1 MKRALQIVLALGFVG
16 MFLVSPVAAATS
28 QGLEWGVALG
38 DSFTFTMTNSED
50 GISEG
55 IYLNITG
62 TATLAIPDPLTDWG
76 NIPSDTD
83 IGFWWA
89 NGTSMGFYVLVFLGL
104 MATGANIVV
113 PTGNWTV
120 LSSLISSALTDE
132 TLTDTSSL
140 WGVVW
145 ADAINST
152 HEYRITAHYSKADGF
167 LAEYKMETAVSAT
180 DAVVESF
187 TVIRDDIPIGPGG
200 GVGDIVQL
208 LTDNILYIGIGVVV
222 LLLVA
227 ILIKKK

>member
-1 MKRALQIVLALGFVG
+1 MKRALQIVLALSFVG

-28 QGLEWGVALG
+28 QGFEWGVSLG
-38 DSFTFTMTNSED
+38 DSFEFTMTNSED
-50 GISEG
+50 GVTEG

-62 TATLAIPDPLTDWG
+62 TATLAIPDPLTDWN
-76 NIPSDTD
+76 NIPAD
-83 IGFWWA
+83 IDIDFWWA
-89 NGTSMGFYVLVFLGL
+89 NGTSMGFYALVFLGL
-104 MATGANIVV
+104 MATGAMIVV
-113 PTGNWTV
+113 PIGNWTV
-120 LSSLISSALTDE
+120 LSTLIAAELTGE
-132 TLTDTSSL
+132 TATDTSSL

-145 ADAINST
+145 TNTINAT
-152 HEYRITAHYSKADGF
+152 HETRITAHYAKADGF

-180 DAVVESF
+180 NAVVESF
-187 TVIRDDIPIGPGG
+187 TVIRDDIPAGPGG